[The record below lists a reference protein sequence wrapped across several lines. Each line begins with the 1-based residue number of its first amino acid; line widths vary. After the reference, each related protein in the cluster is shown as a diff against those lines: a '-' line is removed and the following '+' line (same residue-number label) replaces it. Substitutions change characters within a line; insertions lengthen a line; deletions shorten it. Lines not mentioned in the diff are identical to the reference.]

1 MKTLPNRFRRARGFT
16 LVEILFSMS
25 IVTLAMALALG
36 TFLFG
41 LRMMYK
47 DNVRLETNAALRYFM
62 AQMSKE
68 TLDSSEFYIF
78 PSYQELDGTVVLTSK
93 PATAATPSAGTDGSI
108 SALETDSYGTSI
120 AHGDCV
126 VLVTRTAVTSGAAV
140 RQFRIYY
147 RVATVANRNTDAALR
162 YYESDDYGAASTET
176 NLVAL
181 LNAVNLNATP
191 SSTFTSSGVV
201 HCRQVTRR
209 AKGRRIGATS
219 NFYPI
224 LSSEAP
230 TITASNESFSINVE
244 FINGTTAN
252 NLLSSSSFNYTVSPR
267 R

>member
-1 MKTLPNRFRRARGFT
+1 MKTMATPSRRARGFT
-16 LVEILFSMS
+16 LVEIMISMT
-25 IVTLAMALALG
+25 IVTLTLALALG

-68 TLDSSEFYIF
+68 TLDSSEFYLF

-93 PATAATPSAGTDGSI
+93 PAAAATPSTGADGSI
-108 SALETDSYGTSI
+108 SALETDPYGTSI

-126 VLVTRTAVTSGAAV
+126 VLVTRTSVTSGAAV

-147 RVATVANRNTDAALR
+147 RVATVANRNNDAPLR
-162 YYESDDYGAASTET
+162 YYESDDYGAASTQT
-176 NLVAL
+176 NLEAL
-181 LNAVNLNATP
+181 LNAVSLNATP
-191 SSTFTSSGVV
+191 SSSFTASGVV
-201 HCRQVTRR
+201 HCRQITPRS
-209 AKGRRIGATS
+209 KGRRIGATN
-219 NFYPI
+219 NFYPTF
-224 LSSEAP
+224 SSEAP

-252 NLLSSSSFNYTVSPR
+252 NMLSSSSFNYTVSPR

>member
-1 MKTLPNRFRRARGFT
+1 MKISRTSFPARAGFT
-16 LVEILFSMS
+16 LVEIMITMS
-25 IVTLAMALALG
+25 ITTLALALG
-36 TFLFG
+36 LSTFLFG

-47 DNVRLETNAALRYFM
+47 DNVRLQTNANLRYFM

-68 TLDSSEFYIF
+68 TLDSSEFYLF
-78 PSYQELDGTVVLTSK
+78 PSYQELDGSVVLVPK

-108 SALETDSYGTSI
+108 SPLQTDAYGTDI

-126 VLVTRTAVTSGAAV
+126 VLVTRTSVTSGAAV

-147 RVATVANRNTDAALR
+147 RVATVADRNNEAPIR
-162 YYESDDYGAASTET
+162 YYEGDDYGTASTQTDLEG
-176 NLVAL
+176 L
-181 LNAVNLNATP
+181 LNAVNLNSTP
-191 SSTFTSSGVV
+191 SGSFTSGGVV
-201 HCRQVTRR
+201 HCRQVTAR
-209 AKGRRIGATS
+209 AKGRRIGTTN

-224 LSSEAP
+224 FVSEAP

-244 FINGTTAN
+244 FINGTNVN